1 MDAEMATGDSQQAS
15 LVTLPPE
22 LLLRTFSLLDPQS
35 LVRLSATCTI
45 LHAVARSETLW
56 RSIVQTVVREHW
68 IGEAGDEAGLSARED
83 NGSTWF
89 KAASFLLPHGQNLGY
104 FASSI
109 SFTSRISRVG
119 IRSSPLAS
127 ADRPPRY
134 TIAAT
139 QMIPRNR
146 YSTATPPPPNFLPFG
161 AVRPRPEQSLLFI
174 SPQVNPSHP
183 YAGASM
189 ELLEPTYDFGSHTF
203 EITPEEG
210 ACLSTLRA
218 RADGALAGQAP
229 PQASSVRLR
238 LALEPVRRKVE
249 RPSASSADLPGGA
262 NDQPWDPAARVGL
275 HREAL
280 FALFSGRLPDRP
292 WPTAQLVGLEELN
305 TADLLVWRA
314 GRTDPP
320 RHMIKLGDGAFRGL
334 KDWLRSP
341 DGAELPLAE
350 VVQPADEAS
359 GEDDEAFVT
368 GFRIRAKRTPKHPPT
383 SDQARGETSSSAGT
397 SERWSNGTATTRR
410 RGVGANGGMAVLWHG
425 REQDP
430 EETRRPITILRAGD
444 EAEGGFVLRLPGSP
458 PQPVSPP
465 LPSADDAGAS
475 ASTDDQLADAV
486 DASSEA
492 FFPVKAPARPL
503 RWIDES
509 HADEHGDIPARS
521 LEGLWVGTYSAH
533 GLEFIY
539 ITVGIAEFPR
549 QEDADSSD
557 SENGYAAAP
566 SYHYVIQAT
575 KVTGDANVP
584 SGQPSWIAIL
594 PPTSADI
601 LLDSSAPPIVPTISS
616 TKFRDF
622 SSLDPSSPAYTS
634 LNNGLGPDWD
644 EGVVQGYGRLALTGY
659 TSPSWSPARVR
670 FFKSEPRLPPPP
682 ELAETAQEK
691 VIESV
696 EEIQIHWLELSAV
709 STFRRVRI

>member
-1 MDAEMATGDSQQAS
+1 MDAEITAGDSLPAS

-35 LVRLSATCTI
+35 LVRLSATCRI

-56 RSIVQTVVREHW
+56 SSIVQAVVREHG
-68 IGEAGDEAGLSARED
+68 IGDAGDNAGSSTSED
-83 NGSTWF
+83 DGSTWF
-89 KAASFLLPHGQNLGY
+89 KAASFLLPYGQNLGY

-119 IRSSPLAS
+119 IRSSPHAS

-146 YSTATPPPPNFLPFG
+146 YSSATPPPPNFLPFG
-161 AVRPRPEQSLLFI
+161 AVRARPEQSLLFI
-174 SPQVNPSHP
+174 SPQVNPTHP

-189 ELLEPTYDFGSHTF
+189 ELLEPIYDFGSHTF

-210 ACLSTLRA
+210 ACLSTSRP
-218 RADGALAGQAP
+218 RADGALAGEAP

-249 RPSASSADLPGGA
+249 RPSASSADLPGGE

-305 TADLLVWRA
+305 TADLLVYRA

-320 RHMIKLGDGAFRGL
+320 RHIIKLGDGAFRGL
-334 KDWLRSP
+334 KDWLTSP

-368 GFRIRAKRTPKHPPT
+368 GFRIRAKRTPKHRPT
-383 SDQARGETSSSAGT
+383 GDQARGETSSSAGT
-397 SERWSNGTATTRR
+397 TERWSNGTATTRR

-430 EETRRPITILRAGD
+430 EENRRPITILRAGD

-458 PQPVSPP
+458 PQPVSTP
-465 LPSADDAGAS
+465 LPSANDAGAS

-492 FFPVKAPARPL
+492 FFPIKVPARPL
-503 RWIDES
+503 TWIDES
-509 HADEHGDIPARS
+509 HADEHGGITAAS
-521 LEGLWVGTYSAH
+521 LEGLWVGIYSAH

-549 QEDADSSD
+549 QGDADSD
-557 SENGYAAAP
+557 SEDEHAPAP
-566 SYHYVIQAT
+566 SYHHVIQAT

-601 LLDSSAPPIVPTISS
+601 LLDSSAPAIVPTISS
-616 TKFRDF
+616 TKFRHI

-670 FFKSEPRLPPPP
+670 FFKSETRVPPPF

-691 VIESV
+691 VVESV
-696 EEIQIHWLELSAV
+696 EEIRIHWLELSAV
-709 STFRRVRI
+709 STFRRGKG

>member
-119 IRSSPLAS
+119 IRSSPHAS

-218 RADGALAGQAP
+218 RADGQAP

-383 SDQARGETSSSAGT
+383 SDQARGETPSSAGT

-557 SENGYAAAP
+557 SENEYAAAP